1 MPSRI
6 AIAVLESVRAW
17 WAARRPTRESLVVT
31 ALLILIFQVTYLAA
45 YYVRAELL
53 FKPSDANVILRTVV
67 WVVGI
72 KIVVFFSRGLCH
84 RPWRAA
90 RFGDLN
96 RLLRAATLSL
106 MILATIN
113 YFPLYFTWWQQI
125 PRSVLLLDWAFTLL
139 AVGGM
144 QAVARSVFEEI
155 MPATAV
161 GTQRTALVIDA
172 SPAGRAVARS
182 LERLRSPSYFVAGVL
197 DDDPEVYGADIGRA
211 RVLGGVD
218 SAAAC
223 AAQLRVRE
231 IVVAAG
237 RLYGA
242 RLRTLCDTCG
252 QLGIRVMIAEH
263 AQPEE
268 SRGNPAWGV
277 APFTVRDIELRDLLS
292 RPEARLD
299 DQDARVLPFIRG
311 KSVLVTGA
319 AGSIGSEI
327 CRQLLRFHPAKLVLV
342 ERSEGGLFSIHREL
356 ARQAAASHTELVPVL
371 CDIAT
376 PDRIER
382 VFADH
387 APRIVIHAAAFKHVP
402 LMESHPVEAI
412 ENNTLATATLAEI
425 ADAHRVEAFVALST
439 DKAVHPSSVM
449 GASKLLAERFLQSFG
464 AGSATRF
471 VAVRFGNVIGSS
483 GSAVPIFEE
492 QLRKRLPITVTDERV
507 RRYFMTI
514 TEAAQLVL
522 LAGALPG
529 RGGTCVLEMG
539 ESIPIVEL
547 VSSIAFVMKVPREE
561 VRIEFCGLRPGE
573 KLDEELFYEDEH
585 REATSHPLVI
595 RVNRPARP
603 LEEVRQW
610 LGELKSAVAGP
621 ADTAFHAIMD
631 IAAADCAGL
640 VPVSGGREAV
650 PAAGARAADG
660 SLAEQ
665 RA

>member
-547 VSSIAFVMKVPREE
+547 VSSIAFVMKVPPQE
-561 VRIEFCGLRPGE
+561 VRIEYCGLRPGE

-595 RVNRPARP
+595 RVSRSARP

-610 LGELKSAVAGP
+610 LGELKSAAAGP
-621 ADTAFHAIMD
+621 PEAAFHAIMD
-631 IAAADCAGL
+631 IAAVDCAGL
-640 VPVSGGREAV
+640 VPVSGTPGAAAAAQ
-650 PAAGARAADG
+650 PAAGP
-660 SLAEQ
+660 LAEQ

>member
-1 MPSRI
+1 MPTRI
-6 AIAVLESVRAW
+6 ASAVVEKARAW
-17 WAARRPTRESLVVT
+17 WDARRPTRESLVVT
-31 ALLILIFQVTYLAA
+31 ALLVLIFQACYLAA
-45 YYVRAELL
+45 FYVRAELL
-53 FKPSDANVILRTVV
+53 FKASDADLILKTIL
-67 WVVGI
+67 WVLGI
-72 KIVVFFSRGLCH
+72 KIAVFYSRGLCH

-90 RFGDLN
+90 RFTDLN
-96 RLLRAATLSL
+96 RLLRAATVSL
-106 MILATIN
+106 FILATIN
-113 YFPLYFTWWQQI
+113 YFPLYFDFWQQI
-125 PRSVLLLDWAFTLL
+125 PRSVLLLDWVFTLL

-144 QAVARSVFEEI
+144 QALARSIYEEV

-161 GTQRTALVIDA
+161 GTQKSALVIDA
-172 SPAGRAVARS
+172 SPAGRAVVRS
-182 LERLRSPSYFVAGVL
+182 LERLRSPGYFVAGVL
-197 DDDPEVYGADIGRA
+197 DDDPEAYGTLVGRA
-211 RVLGGVD
+211 RVLGTVD
-218 SAAAC
+218 AAAAC
-223 AAQLRVRE
+223 ATQLRVRE

-242 RLRTLCDTCG
+242 RLRALCDACG
-252 QLGIRVMIAEH
+252 QLGVRVMIAEH
-263 AQPEE
+263 ALPEA
-268 SRGNPAWGV
+268 SQGDPAWSV
-277 APFTVRDIELRDLLS
+277 APFTVRDVELRDLLS

-299 DQDARVLPFIRG
+299 DQDSRVLPFIHG
-311 KSVLVTGA
+311 KVVLVTGA
-319 AGSIGSEI
+319 GGSIGSEI
-327 CRQLLRFHPAKLVLV
+327 CRQLLRFRPARLVLV
-342 ERSEGGLFSIHREL
+342 ERSECGLFSIHREL
-356 ARQAAASHTELVPVL
+356 ARQPAAAHTELVPVL
-371 CDIAT
+371 CDIAN
-376 PDRIER
+376 PDRIDR

-387 APRIVIHAAAFKHVP
+387 GPRIVIHAAAFKHVP

-464 AGSATRF
+464 AGSNTRF

-539 ESIPIVEL
+539 ESIPILEL
-547 VSSIAFVMKVPREE
+547 VSSIAFVMKVPPQE
-561 VRIEFCGLRPGE
+561 VRVEYCGLRPGE
-573 KLDEELFYEDEH
+573 KLDEELFYEDEY

-595 RVNRPARP
+595 RVSRPARP

-610 LGELKSAVAGP
+610 LGELKSAAAGP
-621 ADTAFHAIMD
+621 TDAAFHAIMD
-631 IAAADCAGL
+631 ISTADCAGL
-640 VPVSGGREAV
+640 VAVAGAPVST
-650 PAAGARAADG
+650 PAAAPAAG

>member
-1 MPSRI
+1 MPTRI
-6 AIAVLESVRAW
+6 ASAVVEKARAW
-17 WAARRPTRESLVVT
+17 WDARRPTRESLVVT
-31 ALLILIFQVTYLAA
+31 ALLVLIFQACYLAA
-45 YYVRAELL
+45 FYVRAELL
-53 FKPSDANVILRTVV
+53 FKASDADLILKTIL
-67 WVVGI
+67 WVLGI
-72 KIVVFFSRGLCH
+72 KIAVFYSRGLCH

-90 RFGDLN
+90 RFTDLN
-96 RLLRAATLSL
+96 RLLRAATVSL
-106 MILATIN
+106 FILATIN
-113 YFPLYFTWWQQI
+113 YFPLYFDFWQQI
-125 PRSVLLLDWAFTLL
+125 PRSVLLLDWVFTLL

-144 QAVARSVFEEI
+144 QALARSIYEEV

-161 GTQRTALVIDA
+161 GTQKSALVIDA
-172 SPAGRAVARS
+172 SPAGRAVVRS
-182 LERLRSPSYFVAGVL
+182 LERLRSPGYFVAGVL
-197 DDDPEVYGADIGRA
+197 DDDPEAYGTLVGRA
-211 RVLGGVD
+211 RVLGTVD
-218 SAAAC
+218 AAAAC

-242 RLRTLCDTCG
+242 RLRALCDACG
-252 QLGIRVMIAEH
+252 QLGVRVMIAEH
-263 AQPEE
+263 ALPEE
-268 SRGNPAWGV
+268 SQGDPAWSV
-277 APFTVRDIELRDLLS
+277 APFTVRDVELRDLLS

-299 DQDARVLPFIRG
+299 DQDSRVLPFIHG
-311 KSVLVTGA
+311 KVVLVTGA
-319 AGSIGSEI
+319 GGSIGSEI
-327 CRQLLRFHPAKLVLV
+327 CRQLLRFRPARLVLV
-342 ERSEGGLFSIHREL
+342 ERSECGLFSIHREL
-356 ARQAAASHTELVPVL
+356 ARQPAAAHTELVPVL
-371 CDIAT
+371 CDIAN
-376 PDRIER
+376 PDRIDR

-387 APRIVIHAAAFKHVP
+387 GPRIVIHAAAFKHVP

-464 AGSATRF
+464 AGSNTRF

-539 ESIPIVEL
+539 ESIPILEL
-547 VSSIAFVMKVPREE
+547 VSSIAFVMKVPPQE
-561 VRIEFCGLRPGE
+561 VRVEYCGLRPGE
-573 KLDEELFYEDEH
+573 KLDEELFYEDEY

-595 RVNRPARP
+595 RVSRPARP

-610 LGELKSAVAGP
+610 LGELKSAAAGP
-621 ADTAFHAIMD
+621 TDAAFHAIMD
-631 IAAADCAGL
+631 ISTADCAGL
-640 VPVSGGREAV
+640 VAVAGAPVST
-650 PAAGARAADG
+650 PAAAPAAG